1 MNSVLGPLY
10 GAAMDCSALVHPVV
24 HLFSTK
30 IAEVELRELGRG
42 VVKST
47 GGTSIECVAAHMHQH
62 GVRRAVVVT
71 DGFVGKPGTT
81 ALATLRQC
89 RLGVALIGPRTLRS
103 DLDAVTD
110 LWLDLN
116 GGDE

>member
-10 GAAMDCSALVHPVV
+10 GAAVDCSALVHPVV

-30 IAEVELRELGRG
+30 IAEVELRELSRG

-47 GGTSIECVAAHMHQH
+47 GGTSVECVAAHMHQH
-62 GVRRAVVVT
+62 GVRRAVIVT

-81 ALATLRQC
+81 AA
-89 RLGVALIGPRTLRS
+89 ISMP
-103 DLDAVTD
+103 
-110 LWLDLN
+110 
-116 GGDE
+116 